1 MFETPLQDIL
11 SFAEKAVSNVKVS
24 FPEAMTEF
32 IMRVD
37 MFEKGGKL
45 KVNEIESFDANFQID
60 YFPRSSSNNKR
71 KRESESWNDEKSYMF
86 FINFWKDKIN
96 CLLASASS
104 S

>member
-1 MFETPLQDIL
+1 
-11 SFAEKAVSNVKVS
+11 
-24 FPEAMTEF
+24 MTEF